1 MTKKDKVREALRE
14 VGAAFAIRSD
24 RFMDPSDPYGA
35 QVRREKR
42 YHVHPDASQPE
53 VTAMLRFRTLD
64 EILGWAAA
72 AKQAKEVWDTAR
84 AKMSDDYYTDR
95 DAAIEYEAAVI
106 ADRIMSDYWESLED

>member
-1 MTKKDKVREALRE
+1 MTKKGKVREALRE

-42 YHVHPDASQPE
+42 YHIHPDASRPE

-84 AKMSDDYYTDR
+84 AKMGNEYTDK
-95 DAAIEYEAAVI
+95 DAAIEYGAAVL
-106 ADRIMSDYWESLED
+106 ADQIMSYYWESLED

>member
-1 MTKKDKVREALRE
+1 MTKKAKVREALRE

-42 YHVHPDASQPE
+42 YHIHPDKSQPE

-64 EILGWAAA
+64 EILDWAAA
-72 AKQAKEVWDTAR
+72 AKQANAVWKEAR
-84 AKMSDDYYTDR
+84 AKMSNDDYTDR

-106 ADRIMSDYWESLED
+106 ADGIMSDYWESLED

>member
-42 YHVHPDASQPE
+42 YHIHPDASRPE
-53 VTAMLRFRTLD
+53 VTAMMRFRTLD

-84 AKMSDDYYTDR
+84 AKMGNEYTDK
-95 DAAIEYEAAVI
+95 DAAIEYDAAVL
-106 ADRIMSDYWESLED
+106 ADQIMSYYWESLED